1 MWEIRYKSCNYL
13 VRCYINGTRIDARH
27 RKVLLD
33 KKLIFGENVH
43 SAKFVRFPSGSLW
56 WSFQSVLHARFKHV
70 QINDLSRQ
78 TFDPIL
84 WKCDISNGTPLLIT
98 PNPVT
103 CWSIETKH
111 KVCLTKRIKDP
122 NPIRGGTKSIKKHV
136 RLFEKKSGA
145 KFETPPIT
153 TMCEPSASA

>member
-1 MWEIRYKSCNYL
+1 MSILRNS
-13 VRCYINGTRIDARH
+13 RSFPNG
-27 RKVLLD
+27 L
-33 KKLIFGENVH
+33 
-43 SAKFVRFPSGSLW
+43 LW

-136 RLFEKKSGA
+136 RLFEKKWRQ
-145 KFETPPIT
+145 IWNT
-153 TMCEPSASA
+153 TYNNNVWTKCKCLEIKVSLVFRRSNQKHYRQSVNIKATR